1 MFLCSRVCCQV
12 ELEMREILSHFNYDG
27 DNTPVVIGSALCAL
41 EVHSVVPAHTL
52 LFSFLHPHSHASHNH
67 RSSFSLMFFTSFVMF
82 ESPFSPS
89 PPLPPPQ
96 GRQPELGKDSIIKL
110 LEQVDSW
117 IPTPTR
123 DLDKP
128 FLMPIEDVFSIVGRG
143 TVTTG
148 RVERGVMKK
157 GDEAEIIGLN
167 SKLKTT
173 ITGL

>member
-1 MFLCSRVCCQV
+1 M
-12 ELEMREILSHFNYDG
+12 
-27 DNTPVVIGSALCAL
+27 
-41 EVHSVVPAHTL
+41 
-52 LFSFLHPHSHASHNH
+52 
-67 RSSFSLMFFTSFVMF
+67 
-82 ESPFSPS
+82 
-89 PPLPPPQ
+89 
-96 GRQPELGKDSIIKL
+96 GRDSIIKL

>member
-1 MFLCSRVCCQV
+1 MLLHCSFPSF
-12 ELEMREILSHFNYDG
+12 IL
-27 DNTPVVIGSALCAL
+27 TPMPLIFIDPV
-41 EVHSVVPAHTL
+41 SVSCFYLPVSCLGHL
-52 LFSFLHPHSHASHNH
+52 
-67 RSSFSLMFFTSFVMF
+67 
-82 ESPFSPS
+82 SP
-89 PPLPPPQ
+89 PPPQ